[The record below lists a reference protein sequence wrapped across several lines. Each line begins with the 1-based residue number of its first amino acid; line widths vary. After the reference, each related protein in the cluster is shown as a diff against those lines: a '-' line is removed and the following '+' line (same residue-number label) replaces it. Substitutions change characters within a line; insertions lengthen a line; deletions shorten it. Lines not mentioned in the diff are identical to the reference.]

1 MTSNLLIKGEAESL
15 LESEEHGNGI
25 RSLKRVKVI
34 WKVIIKVIWNTEKWV
49 GKGNMIRLLE
59 RSKDSFGVDS
69 QGFEVR
75 PVIIVLFCLAH

>member
-25 RSLKRVKVI
+25 RSLKRVEVI